1 MKFFT
6 PNSTDELYNFLAGKK
21 YTDKIQI
28 LAGGTYLTEHL
39 NKTKDYPDFIVDI
52 KNIEEYKEIS
62 YKYDEKVLII
72 GSTVTLTEI
81 TENDFINSDFEI
93 LAETAFTTSSR
104 PIRNRATIGGN
115 LFNLNGDIAPVLLVT
130 NSLVNIK
137 NSEDQIKVL
146 PLTEFYTKRHY
157 LKKKDD
163 IIESIV
169 IPDKYFNRP
178 SKIIKIK
185 NNFGNGSSTVN
196 LAMIITEDNKIR
208 FAGSSCAEIPL
219 FLGEYNLTLTNNE
232 IIAQIMKKVNFVDDE
247 EATAQIRKDKFAKAI
262 FELIEFGRNPEEEI
276 MINIIVDEEMRTFH
290 TTDRKTLYE
299 LLKEESFTNTP
310 YVIFNGRVTDS
321 RYIFATEAK
330 NAEVDTIDY
339 HLRFEDSRTTKL
351 LQYLEKYRVTDNENY
366 QKEII
371 MLFYETMR
379 ENTTLKDDE
388 ILNIVDITD
397 FSDKINKDSLIKA
410 IKEYQSES

>member
-6 PNSTDELYNFLAGKK
+6 PNTKDELFKFLAEKK

-28 LAGGTYLTEHL
+28 LAGGTSLIEHL
-39 NKTKDYPDFIVDI
+39 NKTKDYPNFIVDI
-52 KNIEEYKEIS
+52 KNIEDYKEIY
-62 YKYDEKVLII
+62 YKYDEQTLII

-93 LAETAFTTSSR
+93 LAEAAFTTSSR

-115 LFNLNGDIAPVLLVT
+115 LLNLNGDIAPILLVT
-130 NSLVNIK
+130 DSLVNIK
-137 NSEDQIKVL
+137 NSENQTKIL
-146 PLTEFYTKRHY
+146 PLTEFYLKRHY
-157 LKKKDD
+157 LKKKDE
-163 IIESIV
+163 IIESIS

-185 NNFGNGSSTVN
+185 NNFGNNSSTVN
-196 LAMIITEDNKIR
+196 LAMIIIEGNKIR
-208 FAGSSCAEIPL
+208 FAGSSCAEVPL

-232 IIAQIMKKVNFVDDE
+232 IIAQIMKKVNFSDDE
-247 EATAQIRKDKFAKAI
+247 ESTAQVRKDKFTKAI

-276 MINIIVDEEMRTFH
+276 MINIIVDEAMHTFH
-290 TTDRKTLYE
+290 TTDRKTLFE
-299 LLKEESFTNTP
+299 LLKEESYTNTP
-310 YVIFNGRVTDS
+310 YVILNGRVIDS
-321 RYIFATEAK
+321 RYIFATEVK

-351 LQYLEKYRVTDNENY
+351 LKYLEKYKVTDNENY

-379 ENTTLKDDE
+379 ENTTLTDDD
-388 ILNIVDITD
+388 ILNIVKIAD
-397 FSDKINKDSLIKA
+397 FKEKINKDNLIKA
-410 IKEYQSES
+410 IKEYQSE